1 MSILTRVTAKLF
13 GGSADPS
20 IVGQIGQFG
29 SAKAGTKLNTD
40 DVATIQ
46 ALPAYSTG
54 WAAAVITNKNFPP
67 IEEVTGVLKTL
78 SYQNCYLLQEGI
90 PIWDAGTEYSATSV
104 VKSFS
109 GNTLTFYKSKV
120 DGNINHA
127 ITDDDYW
134 TPALIIGEREVGV
147 PQITLDFNGSLPPN
161 CIDLQG
167 QSVSQTTYND
177 LYSIYGTTYNTGD
190 ETTGYFRLPDFR
202 NRSIWGDTT
211 AGYIAA
217 GLPNIKGS
225 FDRIIT
231 GTIGLASHSSGAF
244 SLGSST
250 KVGADTIN
258 SSNTFYKE
266 IIFNAHNSNSIYD
279 DSVTTVQ
286 PPAIKVRVF
295 TRYK

>member
-29 SAKAGTKLNTD
+29 SAQAGTKLNTA

-120 DGNINHA
+120 DGNINHS

-134 TPALIIGEREVGV
+134 TPALIIGEREIGV

-190 ETTGYFRLPDFR
+190 EATGYFRLPDFR

-217 GLPNIKGS
+217 GLPNI
-225 FDRIIT
+225 T
-231 GTIGLASHSSGAF
+231 GTTDITDRVGFNNPTQTGAF
-244 SLGSST
+244 TTATGST
-250 KVGADTIN
+250 KRAADEGTA
-258 SSNTFYKE
+258 NTTKKLKFD
-266 IIFNAHNSNSIYD
+266 ASLSNSIYGN
-279 DSVTTVQ
+279 SNTVQ
-286 PPAIKVRVF
+286 PPAVKVRVY